1 MFLRIS
7 AAAARRPS
15 PAATSTT
22 AMAMLIAK
30 LDSESTARSGREVR
44 SRRAMAAT
52 SREKAR
58 MFIASSP
65 RSQRLHRSQAGG
77 PAGGIEAHQ
86 HRHCGEEPEG
96 DDGGAGV
103 EDRPLEAL
111 RQRNRAQERDGQ

>member
-1 MFLRIS
+1 MFRRIS

-30 LDSESTARSGREVR
+30 LDRESTARSGREAR
-44 SRRAMAAT
+44 SRKAMAAT

-58 MFIASSP
+58 KFIASSP
-65 RSQRLHRSQAGG
+65 RPQRIHRGQARG
-77 PAGGIEAHQ
+77 PSRGIEAHQ
-86 HRHCGEEPEG
+86 NRHRREEPEG
-96 DDGGAGV
+96 DDCGANI

-111 RQRNRAQERDGQ
+111 